1 MPKEISNIEFGKRI
15 KELRD
20 KHKYSLR
27 QVSYQSKMDNLPAI
41 SPSYWSLIERGE
53 RNIPKPETLK
63 RMAKGLR
70 VSANEIMELAGYSEV
85 DDAKPEKKKT
95 ADLKDDDLLL
105 TFGGKPISDED
116 RALIKRLMRD
126 YDEENGNER

>member
-1 MPKEISNIEFGKRI
+1 MASIGERI
-15 KELRD
+15 KEYRKNKKLTQRD
-20 KHKYSLR
+20 LGNLIHESP
-27 QVSYQSKMDNLPAI
+27 QVI
-41 SPSYWSLIERGE
+41 SNYERGYTT
-53 RNIPKPETLK
+53 PDSLSLK
-63 RMAKGLR
+63 KISDVLG
-70 VSANEIMELAGYSEV
+70 VSIDDLMTEKNSEL
-85 DDAKPEKKKT
+85 KKKKT